1 MPLDGHDKLMSFQN
15 NTFPIAIYGAIDTTS
30 RKLLWIKVWTTNR
43 ILELVARWYFEFIYE
58 VRVIPNYIRID
69 KGSET
74 GTIAIIHC
82 FLRRQHLDVEAD
94 EETVKTVTNGPSTSN
109 QVVLLLVIDIYG
121 VM

>member
-15 NTFPIAIYGAIDTTS
+15 NTFPIVIYGAIDTTS
-30 RKLLWIKVWTTNR
+30 RKLLWIKVWATNR

-69 KGSET
+69 KGSKT

-94 EETVKTVTNGPSTSN
+94 EKAVKTVMNGPSTSN